1 MTLGMSFPEI
11 VVVLGAAL
19 LLLARRLPSSRARR
33 PVTMGA
39 AAVALLS
46 TTALVLAGVR
56 WQFVPVLAGA
66 AILLSFSLPVLLRRP
81 VWRAP
86 WWLALPGW
94 AACAGLVAA
103 GPVAA
108 WAFPV
113 PDFPEPSGRFPVG
126 TVVLEWTDPAR
137 PEPATPDPDDR
148 RTVVVQLW
156 YPAQGSAT
164 GTARS
169 LYLGRTEREARVVSN
184 AAADYLGVP
193 GFLLDG
199 ASTARTRSV
208 PGAAVAGEGGRFP
221 VVLFS
226 PGLGG
231 VRAQNTAW
239 AEELASL
246 GYVVV
251 ALDHPYD
258 SAAVVL
264 ADGRTI
270 RTRVAA
276 TGDEHE
282 DERRAAGW
290 TAVRADDLG
299 FVLTQLG
306 RLDRGEIAGP
316 QTGSLDRGEIAG
328 PSTGS
333 LGRGEIA
340 GPSTG
345 SLDRDE
351 ISGGSTGS
359 LDQGGIAGALT
370 GRLDT
375 ARVAVTGHSIGGAAA
390 LLAARQDSRFA
401 AVIDLDGAPHD
412 PEPRPFHQPVLALTH
427 PVDPADNPTY
437 IPRLTQVLDLST
449 ATSYRLTVPGTAH
462 LTFTDAPL
470 YLPPVPALAGSLGR
484 TDGLRLTAAT
494 SAAFLDATLR
504 GKPGDLAARL
514 SPYGNLTVHRANTKV
529 RSSG

>member
-1 MTLGMSFPEI
+1 MTLPEI
-11 VVVLGAAL
+11 VVVLGAML
-19 LLLARRLPSSRARR
+19 LVVARLLPRHARGPATVGS
-33 PVTMGA
+33 
-39 AAVALLS
+39 AAVV
-46 TTALVLAGVR
+46 LVSAAVLVVAGVR

-66 AILLSFSLPVLLRRP
+66 AIMVALSIPALLHRPALLHHPMLSSRP
-81 VWRAP
+81 ARRAP
-86 WWLALPGW
+86 WWLTFPGW
-94 AACAGLVAA
+94 AVCVGLVVA

-113 PDFPEPSGRFPVG
+113 PVFPEPSGRFPVG
-126 TVVLEWTDPAR
+126 TLVQQWTDPDR
-137 PEPATPDPDDR
+137 PESGTPASERSGSGAPASDRSESGVPASDGR
-148 RTVVVQLW
+148 RTVVVQFW
-156 YPAQGSAT
+156 YPAQGSAA
-164 GTARS
+164 GAARS
-169 LYLGRTEREARVVSN
+169 LYLGRTEREAGIVSA

-199 ASTARTRSV
+199 ASVARTRSV
-208 PGAAVAGEGGRFP
+208 PGAAVADVGGRFP

-231 VRAQNTAW
+231 IRTQNTAW

-270 RTRVAA
+270 RSRVAA
-276 TGDEHE
+276 TGDEQE

-290 TAVRADDLG
+290 TEVRAGDLS

-316 QTGSLDRGEIAG
+316 
-328 PSTGS
+328 
-333 LGRGEIA
+333 
-340 GPSTG
+340 
-345 SLDRDE
+345 
-351 ISGGSTGS
+351 
-359 LDQGGIAGALT
+359 LT

-375 ARVAVTGHSIGGAAA
+375 TRAAVTGHSLGGAAA
-390 LLAARQDSRFA
+390 LWAARQDSRFA

-412 PEPRPFHQPVLALTH
+412 PDPRPFHQPALALTH

-484 TDGLRLTAAT
+484 TDGLRITAAT
-494 SAAFLDATLR
+494 SVAFLDATLR
-504 GKPGDLAARL
+504 GKPGDLAAQL
-514 SPYGNLTVHRANTKV
+514 SPYGDLTVHHADGEV
-529 RSSG
+529 RSGG

>member
-19 LLLARRLPSSRARR
+19 LVVARRLPSRARR
-33 PVTMGA
+33 PVTIGA
-39 AAVALLS
+39 AAVVLLS
-46 TTALVLAGVR
+46 ATALVLAGVR

-66 AILLSFSLPVLLRRP
+66 AMLLSFTLPTLLRRP
-81 VWRAP
+81 AWWLRWRSAHRPTRRAP
-86 WWLALPGW
+86 WWLALPAW

-126 TVVLEWTDPAR
+126 TLVMEWTDPAR
-137 PEPATPDPDDR
+137 PEPATSAPEDR
-148 RTVVVQLW
+148 RTVVVQFW
-156 YPAQGSAT
+156 YPARGSAT

-169 LYLGRTEREARVVSN
+169 QYLGRTQREARVVSH

-193 GFLLDG
+193 GFLLGG

-208 PGAAVAGEGGRFP
+208 PGAAVAGAGGRFP

-231 VRAQNTAW
+231 VRTQNTAW

-264 ADGRTI
+264 TGGRTI

-276 TGDEHE
+276 TGDERE

-316 QTGSLDRGEIAG
+316 
-328 PSTGS
+328 
-333 LGRGEIA
+333 
-340 GPSTG
+340 
-345 SLDRDE
+345 
-351 ISGGSTGS
+351 
-359 LDQGGIAGALT
+359 LT

-375 ARVAVTGHSIGGAAA
+375 ARAAVTGHSIGGAAA
-390 LLAARQDSRFA
+390 LVAARQDPRFA

-412 PEPRPFHQPVLALTH
+412 PEPRPFRQPVLALTH

-449 ATSYRLTVPGTAH
+449 ATSYRLTVPGTSH

-484 TDGLRLTAAT
+484 TEGLRITAAT

-514 SPYGNLTVHRANTKV
+514 SPYGDLTVHHADSEV
-529 RSSG
+529 RSGG

>member
-11 VVVLGAAL
+11 LVVLGAAL
-19 LLLARRLPSSRARR
+19 LVVARRLPSRARR
-33 PVTMGA
+33 PVTAGA
-39 AAVALLS
+39 AAVVLLS
-46 TTALVLAGVR
+46 ATALVLAGLR

-66 AILLSFSLPVLLRRP
+66 AILLSFSFPALLGRP
-81 VWRAP
+81 AWRAP

-126 TVVLEWTDPAR
+126 TLVLEWTDPAR
-137 PEPATPDPDDR
+137 PEPATPAPDDR

-156 YPAQGSAT
+156 YPARGSAP

-169 LYLGRTEREARVVSN
+169 LYLGRTEREARVVSRSV
-184 AAADYLGVP
+184 ADYLGVP

-199 ASTARTRSV
+199 ASAAHTRSV

-231 VRAQNTAW
+231 VRTQNTAW
-239 AEELASL
+239 AEELAGL
-246 GYVVV
+246 GYVVA

-276 TGDEHE
+276 TGDERE

-316 QTGSLDRGEIAG
+316 
-328 PSTGS
+328 
-333 LGRGEIA
+333 
-340 GPSTG
+340 
-345 SLDRDE
+345 
-351 ISGGSTGS
+351 
-359 LDQGGIAGALT
+359 LT
-370 GRLDT
+370 GRLDA
-375 ARVAVTGHSIGGAAA
+375 ARAAVTGHSIGGAAA

-412 PEPRPFHQPVLALTH
+412 PEPRPFRQPVLALTH

-484 TDGLRLTAAT
+484 TDGLRITAAT

-504 GKPGDLAARL
+504 GKPGNLDTTLPGKPGDLAARL
-514 SPYGNLTVHRANTKV
+514 SPYGDLTVHHADSGV
-529 RSSG
+529 RSGG

>member
-1 MTLGMSFPEI
+1 M
-11 VVVLGAAL
+11 
-19 LLLARRLPSSRARR
+19 
-33 PVTMGA
+33 
-39 AAVALLS
+39 
-46 TTALVLAGVR
+46 
-56 WQFVPVLAGA
+56 
-66 AILLSFSLPVLLRRP
+66 
-81 VWRAP
+81 
-86 WWLALPGW
+86 
-94 AACAGLVAA
+94 
-103 GPVAA
+103 
-108 WAFPV
+108 
-113 PDFPEPSGRFPVG
+113 
-126 TVVLEWTDPAR
+126 
-137 PEPATPDPDDR
+137 
-148 RTVVVQLW
+148 
-156 YPAQGSAT
+156 
-164 GTARS
+164 
-169 LYLGRTEREARVVSN
+169 
-184 AAADYLGVP
+184 P

-208 PGAAVAGEGGRFP
+208 PGAAVARAGGRFP

-231 VRAQNTAW
+231 VRTQNTAW

-264 ADGRTI
+264 ADGRTV

-276 TGDEHE
+276 TGDERE

-290 TAVRADDLG
+290 TAVRATDLS

-316 QTGSLDRGEIAG
+316 ATGSFDRGEIAG
-328 PSTGS
+328 PLTGSFDRGEIAGPLTGS

-340 GPSTG
+340 SP
-345 SLDRDE
+345 
-351 ISGGSTGS
+351 
-359 LDQGGIAGALT
+359 LT

-375 ARVAVTGHSIGGAAA
+375 ARAAVTGHSIGGAAA
-390 LLAARQDSRFA
+390 LLAARQDPRFA

-412 PEPRPFHQPVLALTH
+412 PEPRPFRQPVLALTH

-437 IPRLTQVLDLST
+437 IPRLSQVLDLST

-462 LTFTDAPL
+462 LTFTDAPF

-484 TDGLRLTAAT
+484 TAGLRLTTAT

-504 GKPGDLAARL
+504 GKPGDLTAQL
-514 SPYGNLTVHRANTKV
+514 SPYGDLTVHHADSKV
-529 RSSG
+529 RPGR

>member
-11 VVVLGAAL
+11 VVVLAAAL
-19 LLLARRLPSSRARR
+19 LVLARRLPSSRARR

-39 AAVALLS
+39 AAVVLLS
-46 TTALVLAGVR
+46 ATALVLAGVR

-66 AILLSFSLPVLLRRP
+66 AILLSFSLPVLLGRAA
-81 VWRAP
+81 WRAP

-94 AACAGLVAA
+94 AACAGLLAA

-126 TVVLEWTDPAR
+126 TLVLQWTDSAR

-148 RTVVVQLW
+148 RTVVVQFW

-169 LYLGRTEREARVVSN
+169 VYLGRTEREARVVSG
-184 AAADYLGVP
+184 AAADYLGAP

-208 PGAAVAGEGGRFP
+208 PGAAVARAGGRFP

-231 VRAQNTAW
+231 VRTQNTAW

-264 ADGRTI
+264 ADGRTV

-276 TGDEHE
+276 TGDERE

-290 TAVRADDLG
+290 TAVRAADLS

-316 QTGSLDRGEIAG
+316 ATGSFDRGEIAG
-328 PSTGS
+328 PLTGS
-333 LGRGEIA
+333 FDRGEIA
-340 GPSTG
+340 GP
-345 SLDRDE
+345 
-351 ISGGSTGS
+351 
-359 LDQGGIAGALT
+359 LT

-375 ARVAVTGHSIGGAAA
+375 ARAAVTGHSIGGAAA
-390 LLAARQDSRFA
+390 LLAARQDSRFV

-412 PEPRPFHQPVLALTH
+412 PEPRPFRQPVLALTH

-484 TDGLRLTAAT
+484 TAGLRLTTAT

-504 GKPGDLAARL
+504 GKPGDLTAQL
-514 SPYGNLTVHRANTKV
+514 SPYGDLTVHHADSKV
-529 RSSG
+529 RSGG

>member
-1 MTLGMSFPEI
+1 MPEI
-11 VVVLGAAL
+11 VVVLGTVL
-19 LLLARRLPSSRARR
+19 LVVAHRLPSRARR
-33 PVTMGA
+33 PVAIGA
-39 AAVALLS
+39 AAVVLLS
-46 TTALVLAGVR
+46 ATALVLAGVR

-66 AILLSFSLPVLLRRP
+66 AILLPVSLPVLLGRP
-81 VWRAP
+81 AWRVP

-94 AACAGLVAA
+94 AVCAGLVAA
-103 GPVAA
+103 GPVAS

-113 PDFPEPSGRFPVG
+113 PVFPEPSGRFPVG
-126 TVVLEWTDPAR
+126 TLVLEWTDPGR

-148 RTVVVQLW
+148 RTVVVQFW
-156 YPAQGSAT
+156 YPAQGSAA
-164 GTARS
+164 GAARS
-169 LYLGRTEREARVVSN
+169 VYLGRTEREARVVSG
-184 AAADYLGVP
+184 AAADYLGAP
-193 GFLLDG
+193 AFLLDG

-208 PGAAVAGEGGRFP
+208 PGAAVAGGRFP

-231 VRAQNTAW
+231 VRTQNTAW

-264 ADGRTI
+264 ADGRTV

-276 TGDEHE
+276 TGDDRE

-316 QTGSLDRGEIAG
+316 
-328 PSTGS
+328 
-333 LGRGEIA
+333 
-340 GPSTG
+340 
-345 SLDRDE
+345 
-351 ISGGSTGS
+351 
-359 LDQGGIAGALT
+359 LT

-375 ARVAVTGHSIGGAAA
+375 ARAAVTGHSIGGAAA
-390 LLAARQDSRFA
+390 LRAARQDSRFA

-412 PEPRPFHQPVLALTH
+412 PEPRPFRQPVLALTH

-437 IPRLTQVLDLST
+437 IPRLTQVLELST

-484 TDGLRLTAAT
+484 TEGLRITAAT
-494 SAAFLDATLR
+494 SAAFLDATLG

-514 SPYGNLTVHRANTKV
+514 SPYGDLTVHHADSEV
-529 RSSG
+529 RSGG

>member
-11 VVVLGAAL
+11 VVVLAAAL
-19 LLLARRLPSSRARR
+19 LVLARRLPSSRARR

-39 AAVALLS
+39 SAVVLLSATALL
-46 TTALVLAGVR
+46 LAGVR

-66 AILLSFSLPVLLRRP
+66 AILLSFSLPVLLGRAA
-81 VWRAP
+81 WRAP

-94 AACAGLVAA
+94 AACAGLLAA

-126 TVVLEWTDPAR
+126 TLVLEWTDPAR

-148 RTVVVQLW
+148 RTVVVQFW

-169 LYLGRTEREARVVSN
+169 AYLGRTEREARVVSG

-208 PGAAVAGEGGRFP
+208 PGAAVAGAGGRFP

-231 VRAQNTAW
+231 VRTQNTAW

-276 TGDEHE
+276 TGDERE

-290 TAVRADDLG
+290 TTVRAADLG

-316 QTGSLDRGEIAG
+316 L
-328 PSTGS
+328 TGS
-333 LGRGEIA
+333 LGRGGIA
-340 GPSTG
+340 GP
-345 SLDRDE
+345 
-351 ISGGSTGS
+351 
-359 LDQGGIAGALT
+359 LT

-375 ARVAVTGHSIGGAAA
+375 ARAAVTGHSIGGAAA
-390 LLAARQDSRFA
+390 LLAARQDPRFA

-412 PEPRPFHQPVLALTH
+412 PEPRPFRQPVLALTH

-437 IPRLTQVLDLST
+437 IPRLTRVLDLST

-484 TDGLRLTAAT
+484 TAGLHLTAAT

-504 GKPGDLAARL
+504 GKPGDLTAQL
-514 SPYGNLTVHRANTKV
+514 SPYGDLTVHHADGEV
-529 RSSG
+529 RSGG